1 MAWAQQRQHLKRE
14 RLFAPSSSPDTIRAP
29 TKLEEPLLKPLLHL
43 LLTDRMRRSQAH
55 SVNRRRTS
63 GPINTFAVSL
73 FGHPH
78 FAQRMRSKRCPL
90 PELANVGTLSGRFSG
105 QCSS

>member
-1 MAWAQQRQHLKRE
+1 
-14 RLFAPSSSPDTIRAP
+14 
-29 TKLEEPLLKPLLHL
+29 LLKPLLHL